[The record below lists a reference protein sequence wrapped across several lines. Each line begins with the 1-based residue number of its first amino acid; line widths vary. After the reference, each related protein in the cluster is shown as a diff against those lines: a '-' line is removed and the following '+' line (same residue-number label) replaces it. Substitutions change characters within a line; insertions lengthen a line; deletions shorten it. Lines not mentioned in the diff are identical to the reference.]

1 MIKNFLFIT
10 FFLFYSFSAQTAEN
24 GFSKQFFSEPSP
36 TENELTTSESSGS
49 IISNNKHPLL
59 RYDLNKYFII
69 GTFIELNNDKR
80 SLAIVRSP
88 DGTDHIIFEED
99 ILSNNEPPWIIK
111 KIQVRGITIIK
122 ENTENLDE
130 DGNITYLEKNIDV
143 SNSSINL
150 TKMKSN

>member
-1 MIKNFLFIT
+1 MIKNILFIV
-10 FFLFYSFSAQTAEN
+10 FFLCYSSFIQAAEN

-36 TENELTTSESSGS
+36 TENELTTSGSSGS

-80 SLAIVRSP
+80 SIAIVRSP
-88 DGTDHIIFEED
+88 DGTDHIVFEED
-99 ILSNNEPPWIIK
+99 ILSNNEPPWIVK
-111 KIQVRGITIIK
+111 KIQVRGITIMK
-122 ENTENLDE
+122 EDAESLDE
-130 DGNITYLEKNIDV
+130 NGNITYLEKNIDV
-143 SNSSINL
+143 NNSSNNL

>member
-1 MIKNFLFIT
+1 MIKNLLFIV
-10 FFLFYSFSAQTAEN
+10 FFLFYSFSIQAAEN

-36 TENELTTSESSGS
+36 TQNELTTNESNGS
-49 IISNNKHPLL
+49 SVSDNKHPLL

-80 SLAIVRSP
+80 SIAIVRSP

-99 ILSNNEPPWIIK
+99 ILSNNEPPWIVK

-122 ENTENLDE
+122 EDTENLDE
-130 DGNITYLEKNIDV
+130 NGNITYLKKNIDV
-143 SNSSINL
+143 NNSSINL
-150 TKMKSN
+150 TGMKSN